1 MVHCPSMRLA
11 TSLLA
16 FVLLASPASNHP
28 AVSED
33 LFKDIEDDLHIGD
46 ATHSKKIIKEAYT
59 ARWFEPGSNFSK
71 IFISRQGPKLLNE
84 WVGAKALGYRV
95 SKSSE
100 IREEDY
106 AGTRSIILS
115 NTSKTSLKMT
125 IYVPHP
131 RSAEAREFNVIKA
144 FTLFEPPTFIPKE
157 VEKIN
162 AGGLKGTAYFKD
174 DGISLLFHLDKGS
187 VLNLEIEKKFGLNEL
202 QKYASLLNFERLN
215 AKLGS

>member
-1 MVHCPSMRLA
+1 MVHCQPMRLF
-11 TSLLA
+11 TSLLS
-16 FVLLASPASNHP
+16 FILLVSTAGNYSAI
-28 AVSED
+28 SED
-33 LFKDIEDDLHIGD
+33 LFKDIEEDLHIGD

-84 WVGAKALGYRV
+84 WVGAKALGYHV
-95 SKSSE
+95 HKSSE

-115 NTSKTSLKMT
+115 NTSKVSLKMT

-144 FTLFEPPTFIPKE
+144 FTLFEPPSFIPKE
-157 VEKIN
+157 IEKIN
-162 AGGLKGTAYFKD
+162 AAGLKGTAYFKD
-174 DGISLLFHLDKGS
+174 TEISVLFHLDKGA
-187 VLNLEIEKKFGLNEL
+187 VLNLETDKKFGLNEL
-202 QKYASLLNFERLN
+202 QKYANQLNFERLN
-215 AKLGS
+215 SKLGS